1 MSHKTLGNTVYIIF
15 LDDFQTGYEN
25 YRSEKR
31 QLSKSFVKAFNLMNK
46 MTIIFKCEMKFT
58 KTTAVDM

>member
-1 MSHKTLGNTVYIIF
+1 MYIIF

-46 MTIIFKCEMKFT
+46 MTIIFKCEMTFT
-58 KTTAVDM
+58 KTTN